1 LATKELT
8 PMSTVENMPAET
20 RQLHL
25 PFRIPPHIH
34 VCVTLSGSVVLD
46 VKRDRYLGFDR
57 DTTELLTEAV
67 AGWPALRWSPRT
79 DRIDN
84 EKLVAATEA
93 CESLVRE
100 GVLEKSSSA
109 VERLEYRLLDMRGEW
124 ISIGDEVE
132 VPGRATLGHLTN
144 FLLAFL
150 WVRFSLAWRPFF
162 VVVEAMKTVK
172 LRRRR
177 RRELDPHDVA
187 VLVEVF
193 RRLRPWVFAAEGR
206 CLLHALTLT
215 KFLARYRFHPDWVI
229 GVATEPWGAHS
240 WVQWDSFLLDSNP
253 EKVCGFTPIM
263 VV

>member
-1 LATKELT
+1 
-8 PMSTVENMPAET
+8 MSTVENMRTET
-20 RQLHL
+20 RQVHL
-25 PFRIPPHIH
+25 PFSIPPHVH
-34 VCVTLSGSVVLD
+34 VCATLSGSVVLD
-46 VKRDRYLGFDR
+46 VKRDRFLGFSR
-57 DTTELLTEAV
+57 DTTELLAEAIE
-67 AGWPALRWSPRT
+67 GWPALRWSPSI
-79 DRIDN
+79 DRIDDD
-84 EKLVAATEA
+84 KLVATAEA

-100 GVLEKSSSA
+100 GVLDKSSN
-109 VERLEYRLLDMRGEW
+109 VVGRRECRRLDMRSEW
-124 ISIGDEVE
+124 ISMGDEVE
-132 VPGRATLGHLTN
+132 VHGRITLGHLAN

-162 VVVEAMKTVK
+162 VVVEAIKASK
-172 LRRRR
+172 LGHRRRCDQ
-177 RRELDPHDVA
+177 DPHDIA

-229 GVATEPWGAHS
+229 GVTTEPWAAHS
-240 WVQWDSFLLDSNP
+240 WVQWGRFLLDSNP